1 MKNDPANLICQ
12 KILESQRIVVTS
24 HLRPDGDSI
33 CTGLALAF
41 IGELLGKEVEIIN
54 RDKTPFPLNNIPD
67 IEKIQIGQIPAQ
79 GFDLVI
85 LLECANVS
93 RSGQENLNNYFKI
106 NIDHH
111 HSNDYYADINWV
123 DPEASAVAEMI
134 YTLGEKL
141 NIQFTPHIAN
151 HLYCAI
157 VSDTGSFQF
166 SNTSSR
172 SFEVCHELID
182 HGARS
187 IQIAELLFN
196 NNSPEKIKLLGHV
209 LSTLQMNKKG
219 NIATITM
226 FNEHLDS
233 LHLKEVDTEDIIT
246 LTRSI
251 KGVQM
256 VLFFKEIEKDTFRVS
271 LRSKGKTNA
280 AYVAENFGGG
290 GHLHAAGF
298 TVTGEYTKLLKEI
311 PETVAQLLKKHP
323 KKIPDKHKDI
333 DSY

>member
-1 MKNDPANLICQ
+1 MKNDPENLICQ
-12 KILESQRIVVTS
+12 KIHESQRIVVTS

-41 IGELLGKEVEIIN
+41 IGELLGKQVEIIN
-54 RDKTPFPLNNIPD
+54 KDKTPFPLNNVPD
-67 IEKIQIGQIPAQ
+67 IEKIKIGQIPAQ
-79 GFDLVI
+79 GFDLAV

-93 RSGQENLNNYFKI
+93 RSGQENLNDYFKI

-141 NIQFTPHIAN
+141 NIQFTPQIAN

-182 HGARS
+182 HGASS

-209 LSTLQMNKKG
+209 LSTLQMNTKG

-226 FNEHLDS
+226 FSEYLDS
-233 LHLKEVDTEDIIT
+233 LHLKEVDTEDITT
-246 LTRSI
+246 LARSI

-256 VLFFKEIEKDTFRVS
+256 VLFFKEIEKNTFRVS
-271 LRSKGKTNA
+271 LRSKGKANA
-280 AYVAENFGGG
+280 AYVAEHFGGG

-298 TVTGEYTKLLKEI
+298 TVTGEYTKLVKEI
-311 PETVAQLLKKHP
+311 PEAVAQLLKKQP
-323 KKIPDKHKDI
+323 QKTPDKHKDI
-333 DSY
+333 DSS